1 MKKYIITSIAV
12 TAVTLAIPFLAMA
25 ATPINNIADVGS
37 FIIGIINNV
46 LVPVIMSAAFIIF
59 VYGIFA
65 AFILNAGDEE
75 KRKKGKAIMMYGLI
89 GFFVMVSVWGLVHI
103 LTGSVVLRN
112 GPPTSI
118 GTGTGIHINQ

>member
-12 TAVTLAIPFLAMA
+12 TAVTFAIPFLAMA
-25 ATPINNIADVGS
+25 AVPINNITDVGS

-65 AFILNAGDEE
+65 AFILGAGDEE
-75 KRKKGKAIMMYGLI
+75 KRKKGKTIMMYGLI

-103 LTGSVVLRN
+103 LTGSVGLSN
-112 GPPTSI
+112 GVPTSI
-118 GTGTGIHINQ
+118 GNGTGIHIK